1 MEWNFNLV
9 LVIFSSSSFFLFQKG
24 FKLDM
29 IYETQVSQIKW
40 QYLYKESLS
49 TKKLQKHFLPHSRTQ
64 NCSDSKSLPSSHT
77 LTQGLQKIFLQKI
90 RRWNHDGNSRKGKIK
105 KRKSQKGKH
114 TSFIDYVNPIGQP
127 VPSIQPLGAQVFFL
141 QLYFWPRSLSYEAYY
156 SYITFP
162 SLLYS
167 QKQVFWGFSN
177 QLNDRKGSLL
187 IHTCTIK
194 IWSKECRQP
203 VDYPGTLIFYL
214 NNL

>member
-9 LVIFSSSSFFLFQKG
+9 LVIFSSISFFLFQKG

-40 QYLYKESLS
+40 QYLYKERLS
-49 TKKLQKHFLPHSRTQ
+49 TKKLQNTSYPTAGHRTAQ
-64 NCSDSKSLPSSHT
+64 TLSHCQATIPWGRVSK
-77 LTQGLQKIFLQKI
+77 KIFLQKI
-90 RRWNHDGNSRKGKIK
+90 RRWNHDGNSRKGEK
-105 KRKSQKGKH
+105 KKMKSQKGKR
-114 TSFIDYVNPIGQP
+114 TSFTDYVNRNGQP

-141 QLYFWPRSLSYEAYY
+141 QLYFWPRSLSYVTYY

-177 QLNDRKGSLL
+177 QLNGRKGSLL
-187 IHTCTIK
+187 IPTCTIK

-203 VDYPGTLIFYL
+203 VDYPGTLILYL